1 MPLEVIGAGFGRT
14 GTLSMKMA
22 LDQLGLGPCH
32 HMLEIFGK
40 PDQVNLWLA
49 AAEGKSVDWEEVFD
63 GYRSAVD
70 WPSCYFWKELIA
82 FYPDARVLL
91 TKREAEQWF
100 KSADATIFKG
110 MRLANEKAKGNVEDP
125 FRKMVNTIVVDNTFG
140 GDLSDAANAIKVF
153 NRHNQEVI
161 DAVPADR
168 LLVFE
173 ASDGWK
179 PLCDFLEV
187 AVPDTDYPRSNSTGE
202 FVDRVKSARLSK

>member
-40 PDQVNLWLA
+40 PEQVSLWLA
-49 AAEGKSVDWEEVFD
+49 AAEGEPVDWEEVFR

-70 WPSCYFWKELIA
+70 WPSCYFWKELIE
-82 FYPDARVLL
+82 FFPDAKVLL
-91 TKREAEQWF
+91 TKREAGQWF

-110 MRLANEKAKGNVEDP
+110 MKLANERAQGDAEDP
-125 FRKMVNTIVVDNTFG
+125 FRKMVNTIVVDNTFC
-140 GDLSDAANAIKVF
+140 GDLSNRENVIEVF

-161 DAVPADR
+161 DKVPAER

-179 PLCDFLEV
+179 PLCDFLDV
-187 AVPDTDYPRSNSTGE
+187 RVPDSDYPRSNSTEE
-202 FVDRVKSARLSK
+202 FVERVKAARLPK